1 MAVPLYHWLT
11 RSWLGGCTLVLTMHD
26 AIEVRVVGQINE
38 LPCNDYLVGT
48 NYFTSFFF
56 IKKKK

>member
-1 MAVPLYHWLT
+1 
-11 RSWLGGCTLVLTMHD
+11 MHD